1 MEYNFT
7 EIEKKWQA
15 RWAGKDT
22 SWSDKPTFKASD
34 TSEKPKYYVLDMFPY
49 PSGAGLH
56 VGHPLGYI
64 ASDIMARYKRHKG
77 FNVLHPMGYDSFGLP
92 AEQYAIQTGQHPKI
106 TTEQN
111 INRYREQMDKIG
123 FSFDW
128 DREVR
133 TSDPEYYKWT
143 QWIFI
148 QIFNSWYNKNS
159 DKAEDISTLIKEFE
173 ANGNS
178 KLNAVCDDDTKQFT
192 AADWKAFSEKER
204 SDALMHYRIAYLGEA
219 YVNWCPA
226 LGTVLANDEVKDGVS
241 ERGGHPVERKL
252 MKQWSM
258 RITAYAQR
266 LLDGLDTLDWTESLK
281 ESQRYWI
288 GRSEGTS
295 LRFRIIQPH
304 PKSFS
309 KGEGLAD
316 KEELT
321 VVEEE
326 AERYWKTAKPEVYD
340 ILKKFARENK
350 KPLTENEDTLWQ
362 VIRNRQLNTKF
373 RRQHPIHAYIADFI
387 SLEHKL
393 IIEVDGETHN
403 TTKEYDDNRTA
414 ALNELG
420 FKVIR
425 FSNNEV
431 KNDLQVVLTK
441 IKSELTSSTSAPSPL
456 EKAGDEADYIEVF
469 TTRPDTIFGVSFVT
483 LAPEHDLVPS
493 LTTAENKTAV
503 EDYVTKSKN
512 RSERERQADVTKI
525 SGVFTGSY
533 VEHPFTGKQIPIWV
547 GDYVLAGYGTG
558 AVMAVP
564 AHDERD
570 FKFAKHFGLEL
581 PQVITPNKEHDFDK
595 DAWGEKEGTLI
606 NSDFLNGLEV
616 KAAIKK
622 AIAEIE
628 AKKIGKG
635 KTNYRLRDAV
645 FGRQRYWGEPIPI
658 YYKDGIPYALK
669 DSELPLV
676 LPEVDKYLPTE
687 DGEPPLARAKDW
699 FYSPLSGRGAGGEA
713 ERYTYE
719 LSTMPGWAGSSWYF
733 LRYMDANNGSDF
745 ASKKLMD
752 YWKNVDLYIGGS
764 EHATGHLLYVRFW
777 TKFLKDLGYINVDE
791 PAQKLIN
798 QGMIQ
803 GRSNFVYRLE
813 LANKNQ
819 SNNLP
824 HAIFVSKDLLDDI
837 IKNNKQSPVF
847 KNIEEVL
854 KENYNYVIAQDEM
867 PSVTRLNV
875 DINCVEND
883 ILNIELF
890 EKWRPEFGNKDVLYF
905 RNLNNDYICGWEVEK
920 MSKSK
925 FNVVSPDNRVDE
937 KTGEIIPGI
946 SEKFGADTLRLYE
959 MFLGPLEQSKP
970 WNTNGITGV
979 AGFLKKLWRLF
990 YGVSAPSPLEKAGDE
1005 ANISEEAPTKTELKT
1020 LHKMIKKITEDIE
1033 RFSFNT
1039 SVSNFMICVNEL
1051 TEAKCNK
1058 RAILEPLLICLSPYA
1073 PHITEELWEKLG
1085 HKESI
1090 AFAKFPMYNEEYLV
1104 DDSFTYP
1111 ISFNGKMRLNIELPA
1126 TLTVSEIEKE
1136 VMSREEVQKYLEGK
1150 TPKKIII
1157 VPKKIVNIVI

>member
-15 RWAGKDT
+15 YWAKE
-22 SWSDKPTFKASD
+22 KPFKASD
-34 TSEKPKYYVLDMFPY
+34 DSTKPKYYVLDMFPY

-111 INRYREQMDKIG
+111 IKRYREQMDKIG

-148 QIFNSWYNKNS
+148 QIFNSWYNNNS
-159 DKAEDISTLIKEFE
+159 NKAEDISTLIKEFE

-178 KLNAVCDDDTKQFT
+178 KINAVCDDDTKQFS
-192 AADWKAFSEKER
+192 AADWKGFSEKEK
-204 SDALMHYRIAYLGEA
+204 SDLLMHYRIAYLGEA

-266 LLDGLDTLDWTESLK
+266 LLESLDTLDWTESLK

-288 GRSEGTS
+288 GKSEGTS
-295 LRFRIIQPH
+295 LKFKIQDA
-304 PKSFS
+304 
-309 KGEGLAD
+309 GLKTND
-316 KEELT
+316 SRLT
-321 VVEEE
+321 
-326 AERYWKTAKPEVYD
+326 TD
-340 ILKKFARENK
+340 
-350 KPLTENEDTLWQ
+350 Q
-362 VIRNRQLNTKF
+362 
-373 RRQHPIHAYIADFI
+373 
-387 SLEHKL
+387 
-393 IIEVDGETHN
+393 
-403 TTKEYDDNRTA
+403 
-414 ALNELG
+414 
-420 FKVIR
+420 
-425 FSNNEV
+425 
-431 KNDLQVVLTK
+431 
-441 IKSELTSSTSAPSPL
+441 
-456 EKAGDEADYIEVF
+456 IEVF

-570 FKFAKHFGLEL
+570 HKFAKHFGLEL
-581 PQVITPNKEHDFDK
+581 PQVIEPNKEHDFDK
-595 DAWGEKEGTLI
+595 EAWGEKEGKLI
-606 NSDFLNGLEV
+606 NSDFLNGLDV

-622 AIAEIE
+622 AIEEIE
-628 AKKIGKG
+628 NKKIGKG
-635 KTNYRLRDAV
+635 KINFRLRDAV

-658 YYKDGIPYALK
+658 YYKNDIPYALNE
-669 DSELPLV
+669 SELPLV

-699 FYSPLSGRGAGGEA
+699 KYKPSANETY
-713 ERYTYE
+713 EYE

-733 LRYMDANNGSDF
+733 LRYMDAHNSKEF
-745 ASKKLMD
+745 ASKKLTD
-752 YWKNVDLYIGGS
+752 YWKQVDLYIGGS

-777 TKFLKDLGYINVDE
+777 TKFLKDLGHINIDE

-803 GRSNFVYRLE
+803 GRSNFVYRL
-813 LANKNQ
+813 LADIITKDGK
-819 SNNLP
+819 SL
-824 HAIFVSKDLLDDI
+824 HEEIYISKTIHDLLSSKEGETSLKLI
-837 IKNNKQSPVF
+837 QILESKIKDRYPEIELH
-847 KNIEEVL
+847 NIRISRGSYQLHVDV
-854 KENYNYVIAQDEM
+854 NIVI
-867 PSVTRLNV
+867 
-875 DINCVEND
+875 ND
-883 ILNIELF
+883 ILNQ
-890 EKWRPEFGNKDVLYF
+890 EKF
-905 RNLNNDYICGWEVEK
+905 RNWRDEYKNAIFITEENGDYICGVEIEK

-925 FNVVSPDNRVDE
+925 YNVVSPDDI
-937 KTGEIIPGI
+937 G
-946 SEKFGADTLRLYE
+946 EKFGADTLRLYE

-990 YGVSAPSPLEKAGDE
+990 FLSPSGGGVAGATGEGVFNVSD
-1005 ANISEEAPTKTELKT
+1005 EAPTKAELKT
-1020 LHKMIKKITEDIE
+1020 LHKTIKKITEDIE

-1051 TEAKCNK
+1051 TDAKCNK
-1058 RAILEPLLICLSPYA
+1058 RAILEPLVICLSPYA

-1085 HKESI
+1085 HSGSI
-1090 AFAKFPMYNEEYLV
+1090 ALATFPMHNEEYLI
-1104 DDSFTYP
+1104 DDSFIYP

-1126 TLTVSEIEKE
+1126 TLTSAEIEKE

-1150 TPKKIII
+1150 TPKKIIV

>member
-1 MEYNFT
+1 MEYHFR
-7 EIEKKWQA
+7 EIEKKWQEI
-15 RWAGKDT
+15 WAKN
-22 SWSDKPTFKASD
+22 KTFAADNNS
-34 TSEKPKYYVLDMFPY
+34 SKPKYYVLDMFPY

-111 INRYREQMDKIG
+111 IARYREQMDKIG

-148 QIFNSWYNKNS
+148 QIFNSWYNNS
-159 DKAEDISTLIKEFE
+159 SNKAEKIDTLITEFE
-173 ANGNS
+173 TNGNS
-178 KLNAVCDDDTKQFT
+178 KVNAVCEETKLFS
-192 AADWKAFSEKER
+192 AAEWKAFSEKEK
-204 SDALMHYRIAYLGEA
+204 SGILMNYRLTYLGEA

-266 LLDGLDTLDWTESLK
+266 LLESLDVLDWTDSLK
-281 ESQRYWI
+281 EAQRNWI
-288 GRSEGTS
+288 GKSEGTS
-295 LRFRIIQPH
+295 LNFSLIPNPSPKEKGVDSSIEDDSEAKEKQFWQTADPTIYAALKNFTRDNKQPQ
-304 PKSFS
+304 
-309 KGEGLAD
+309 
-316 KEELT
+316 T
-321 VVEEE
+321 E
-326 AERYWKTAKPEVYD
+326 AEDK
-340 ILKKFARENK
+340 
-350 KPLTENEDTLWQ
+350 LWQ
-362 VIRNRQLNTKF
+362 AIRNNQLGVKF
-373 RRQHPIHAYIADFI
+373 RRQHPIATYIADFI
-387 SLEHKL
+387 CLGVSL
-393 IIEVDGETHN
+393 IIEVDGEIHEQ
-403 TTKEYDDNRTA
+403 TKEQDEQRTLI
-414 ALNELG
+414 LNKCG
-420 FKVIR
+420 FEVIR
-425 FSNNEV
+425 FTN
-431 KNDLQVVLTK
+431 KQIFNDLEKVIESIKTK
-441 IKSELTSSTSAPSPL
+441 LHSSPL
-456 EKAGDEADYIEVF
+456 LGRGAGGEAYIEVF

-483 LAPEHDLVPS
+483 LAPEHELVNKV
-493 LTTAENKTAV
+493 TTTEQKTAV
-503 EDYVTKSKN
+503 EEYVTKAKN
-512 RSERERQADVTKI
+512 RSERERQADVNTV
-525 SGVFTGSY
+525 SGVFTGGY

-570 FKFAKHFGLEL
+570 YKFAKHFGLEL
-581 PQVITPNKEHDFDK
+581 PQVITPNAEHDFEKASWD
-595 DAWGEKEGTLI
+595 DKEGKLI

-622 AIAEIE
+622 AIEEIE
-628 AKKIGKG
+628 KRNLGKG
-635 KTNYRLRDAV
+635 KVNFRLRDAV

-658 YYKDGIPYALK
+658 YYKDGIAHAMPEN
-669 DSELPLV
+669 ELPLI

-699 FYSPLSGRGAGGEA
+699 KYKGEFA
-713 ERYTYE
+713 YE
-719 LSTMPGWAGSSWYF
+719 HSTMPGWAGSSWYF
-733 LRYMDANNGSDF
+733 LRYMDAKNKTAF
-745 ASKKLMD
+745 ADKKVID

-803 GRSNFVYRLE
+803 GRSNFVYIV
-813 LANKNQ
+813 Q
-819 SNNLP
+819 YNLMSSEDVDLTKLIS
-824 HAIFVSKDLLDDI
+824 AFVSK
-837 IKNNKQSPVF
+837 
-847 KNIEEVL
+847 E
-854 KENYNYVIAQDEM
+854 IAQDFNNSNEEVVSRIKLQM
-867 PSVTRLNV
+867 NNIIRETFPDRTDITCNPKISRFNV
-875 DINCVEND
+875 DVNIVEND
-883 ILNIELF
+883 ILDVSAF
-890 EKWRPEFGNKDVLYF
+890 KKWRKEYANALFILEGDKYF
-905 RNLNNDYICGWEVEK
+905 CGVEVEK

-925 FNVVSPDNRVDE
+925 FNVVSPDD
-937 KTGEIIPGI
+937 IC
-946 SEKFGADTLRLYE
+946 EKFGADTLRLYE

-979 AGFLKKLWRLF
+979 SGFLKKLWRLF
-990 YGVSAPSPLEKAGDE
+990 FLPLPSGEGRGEGHTVSD
-1005 ANISEEAPTKTELKT
+1005 EAPTKAELKT
-1020 LHKMIKKITEDIE
+1020 LHKTIKKITEDID

-1051 TEAKCNK
+1051 SDLKCNK
-1058 RAILEPLLICLSPYA
+1058 KAILEPLLILVSPYA
-1073 PHITEELWEKLG
+1073 PHIAEELWSQLE

-1090 AFAKFPMYNEEYLV
+1090 ACAPFPEFNESYLV
-1104 DDSFTYP
+1104 EDNFNYP
-1111 ISFNGKMRLNIELPA
+1111 VSFNGKMRFQMELPS
-1126 TLTVSEIEKE
+1126 TLSVQEIEKL
-1136 VMSREEVQKYLEGK
+1136 VMEAEQTHKYLEGK
-1150 TPKKIII
+1150 TPKKVII
-1157 VPKKIVNIVI
+1157 VPKKIVNIVV